1 MRRTVTGPRLA
12 IRVDEGTLLAVPPM
26 HPETARDI
34 RVRILEYVLRR
45 QLGHAL
51 LLAEV
56 TADELDGVAPE
67 RARLAALLEQTPH
80 RNARGMA
87 A

>member
-1 MRRTVTGPRLA
+1 MTLVRLHPIHPRTP
-12 IRVDEGTLLAVPPM
+12 
-26 HPETARDI
+26 RDI
-34 RVRILEYVLRR
+34 RVRVLEYVLRR
-45 QLGHAL
+45 QVGLAAM
-51 LLAEV
+51 LAEA

-80 RNARGMA
+80 RNARHAMA